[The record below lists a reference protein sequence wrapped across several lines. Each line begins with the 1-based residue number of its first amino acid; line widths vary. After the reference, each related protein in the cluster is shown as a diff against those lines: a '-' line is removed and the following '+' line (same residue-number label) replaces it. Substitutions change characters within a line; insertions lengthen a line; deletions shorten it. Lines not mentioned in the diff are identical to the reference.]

1 MFIKRNLYI
10 VALLISGVLLSSCY
24 MKQDKPVE
32 EKKYITVQGTGAVT
46 LKPDMVSLKFH
57 VKTTDWNVNK
67 AAEKNAVKT
76 TNVLNSLKELGIA
89 DEDVSTYDYRI
100 SQDNSKEYPGQ
111 YTVQNI
117 IVVNV
122 RNVDNVGNVIDAAVK
137 NNTGAN
143 GISSFKYLVTDK
155 TTALRQARTLAVQNA
170 QDAASLLAGASG
182 CKIGDVVD
190 LREDYTSSDSY
201 GNDRMYKA
209 VAMESDSNVATPIAE
224 GNVTVTSNITV
235 KYELTK

>member
-1 MFIKRNLYI
+1 MKRSLYI
-10 VALLISGVLLSSCY
+10 VALIISGVLLSSCY
-24 MKQDKPVE
+24 MKNNDEKVEDKR
-32 EKKYITVQGTGAVT
+32 YITVSGTGAVT
-46 LKPDMVSLKFH
+46 LKPDMVTLKFH
-57 VKTTDWNVNK
+57 VKTTDWNVNN

-76 TNVLNSLKELGIA
+76 NNVLNAFKEIGLA

-100 SQDNSKEYPGQ
+100 TQDNSKEYPGQ

-122 RNVDNVGNVIDAAVK
+122 RNLDNVGNVIDTAVK

-143 GISSFKYLVTDK
+143 GISSFQYVVTDK
-155 TTALRQARTLAVQNA
+155 TTALREARTLAVQNA

-182 CKIGDVVD
+182 CKLGDVVD
-190 LREDYTSSDSY
+190 LKEDYTSSDSNGY
-201 GNDRMYKA
+201 DRMYKA
-209 VAMESDSNVATPIAE
+209 VALEESTNTATPIAE
-224 GNVTVTSNITV
+224 GNVTITSNITV

>member
-1 MFIKRNLYI
+1 MKRNLYI
-10 VALLISGVLLSSCY
+10 IALLISGVLLSSCY
-24 MKQDKPVE
+24 MKNNDEKVE
-32 EKKYITVQGTGAVT
+32 EKRYITVSGTGAVT
-46 LKPDMVSLKFH
+46 LKPDMVTLKFH

-76 TNVLNSLKELGIA
+76 NNVLNAFKEIGLA

-100 SQDNSKEYPGQ
+100 TQDNTKEYPGQ

-122 RNVDNVGNVIDAAVK
+122 RNLDNVGNVIDTAVK

-143 GISSFKYLVTDK
+143 GISSFQYVVTDK
-155 TTALRQARTLAVQNA
+155 TTALREARTLAVQNA

-182 CKIGDVVD
+182 CKLGDVVD
-190 LREDYTSSDSY
+190 LKEDYTSSDSNGY
-201 GNDRMYKA
+201 DRMYKA
-209 VAMESDSNVATPIAE
+209 VALEESAANTTTPITE
-224 GNVTVTSNITV
+224 GNVTITSNITV